1 MPERSSVLQRTQ
13 IGPEVTP
20 GTAVPATKRLGA
32 TSITIQPEG
41 NINRFGPVG
50 SKFDTIAAIGK
61 EWSSLGIEGYGS
73 YPDLS
78 YLLAGLIRN
87 VTPAQQ
93 GGSAAYLWTF
103 TPQAAAED
111 TVKTFTVEQ
120 GSTGAGSRAT
130 RAPYGLINGLKI
142 AWSREGVQVTG
153 DGMAQRIQDDVA
165 LSTSAAYTLT
175 ANASPPTAGTFT
187 LTFLGQTTAAIQWNA
202 TPAQVQAALELLTTI
217 GAGNV
222 QVVATVAAG
231 GGTLAVGNNVYTVTF
246 KRALAAAPQTL
257 TGTFTALTASGSI
270 SLASSVTGVAPA
282 LINPIPILGNQI
294 SVYMDDTSAGLGTT
308 KLLRCFGG
316 EWTYGNRFSSVWPV
330 NAAIPS
336 FDAHVEVKPE
346 AMFSM
351 KLAAD
356 DVGMALLTTM
366 RAGTTKF
373 VRWEA
378 VGDIIA
384 STFSYR
390 ARIDMA
396 LKVADV
402 FKYEDADGIYQV
414 GFNFAMNEDAG
425 WTRAFEFSV
434 TNAIVA
440 L

>member
-1 MPERSSVLQRTQ
+1 MPERASVLQRSQ
-13 IGPEVTP
+13 IGPEATP
-20 GTAVPATKRLGA
+20 GTAVAATKRLGA

-61 EWSSLGIEGYGS
+61 EWASLGIEGYGS
-73 YPDLS
+73 YSDLV

-111 TVKTFTVEQ
+111 IVKTFTVEQ
-120 GSTGAGSRAT
+120 GSVGAGSRAT
-130 RAPYGLINGLKI
+130 RAPYGLFNSLRL
-142 AWSREGVQVTG
+142 AWNREGVNVTG

-187 LTFLGQTTAAIQWNA
+187 LTYSAQTTAGINWNA
-202 TPAQVQAALELLTTI
+202 TPAQVKAALEALTTI

-222 QVVATVAAG
+222 DVVATVAAG

-246 KRALAAAPQTL
+246 KRALASAPQTL
-257 TGTFTALTASGSI
+257 TGTFTSLTASGSI
-270 SLASSVTGVAPA
+270 VLASSVTGVAPT
-282 LINPIPILGNQI
+282 LIAPVPILGNQV
-294 SVYMDDTSAGLGTT
+294 SVYMDDTSGGLGTT

-316 EWTYGNRFSSVWPV
+316 EWGYSNRFNSVWPV

-336 FDAHVEVKPE
+336 YDAHVEVKPE

-356 DVGMALLTTM
+356 DVGMGLLTTM

-384 STFSYR
+384 STFAYR

-396 LKVADV
+396 LKVTDV
-402 FKYEDADGIYQV
+402 FKYEDTDGIYQV
-414 GFNFAMNEDAG
+414 GFNFGMNEDAG
-425 WTRAFEFSV
+425 WAKAFEFSV
-434 TNAIVA
+434 QNAVVT